1 MIEQLKNG
9 VRALRLPVNTLES
22 NWAYMVIGALAW
34 SIKAWLALLQ
44 PQAERRHTLLTMEF
58 KRSLQVWLL
67 LPCQLVRGGRQFVFR
82 LLQVND
88 WVPVLLR
95 TVDLLHGLRL
105 T

>member
-1 MIEQLKNG
+1 

-34 SIKAWLALLQ
+34 SLKGWLALLQ
-44 PQAERRHTLLTMEF
+44 PKADRRQTLLTMEF
-58 KRSLQVWLL
+58 KQFLQVWLL
-67 LPCQLVRGGRQFVFR
+67 LPCQVVRSGRQFVFR
-82 LLQVND
+82 LLGYND

-95 TVDLLHGLRL
+95 TVDLLRGLRL